1 MPATGKGASG
11 AGKAG
16 KSKAAPAK
24 RPKPIVEQ
32 KAALIDIAELLQG
45 VALES
50 CGRHHRY
57 SALVKR
63 GAAVSEQKAALAA
76 VRECDEI
83 LDEAVDLYQL
93 VCLEE
98 TNHADDAWWHKAN
111 MVWRAAKEYLRH
123 NVASRRSTRLNAPSA
138 LATLPLVLWMITR
151 TSFSGCRLA
160 PRRRPGEIQVFFAEA

>member
-1 MPATGKGASG
+1 MPPTGNGALG

-16 KSKAAPAK
+16 KSKSAPAK
-24 RPKPIVEQ
+24 RPKPIVER

-63 GAAVSEQKAALAA
+63 GAAESEQKAALSA

-93 VCLEE
+93 ACLEE

-123 NVASRRSTRLNAPSA
+123 NVASRRSTRFDNGHSRDHLRELSIEYELEASA
-138 LATLPLVLWMITR
+138 LLHLRHATDSYKAVR
-151 TSFSGCRLA
+151 VGA
-160 PRRRPGEIQVFFAEA
+160 

>member
-123 NVASRRSTRLNAPSA
+123 NVASRRSTRFDNGHSRDHLRELSIEYELEASA
-138 LATLPLVLWMITR
+138 LLHLRHATDSYKAVR
-151 TSFSGCRLA
+151 AGA
-160 PRRRPGEIQVFFAEA
+160 

>member
-16 KSKAAPAK
+16 KSKAPPAK

-123 NVASRRSTRLNAPSA
+123 NVASRRSTRFDNGHSRYHLRELSIEYELEASA
-138 LATLPLVLWMITR
+138 LLHLRHATDSYKAVR
-151 TSFSGCRLA
+151 AGA
-160 PRRRPGEIQVFFAEA
+160 

>member
-123 NVASRRSTRLNAPSA
+123 NVASRRSTRFDNGHSRYHLRELSIEYELEASA
-138 LATLPLVLWMITR
+138 LLHLRHATDSYKAVR
-151 TSFSGCRLA
+151 AGA
-160 PRRRPGEIQVFFAEA
+160 